1 MYGLLNLYKQL
12 LDLQVQMDEAAK
24 PKVFFIIFTKFDSEN
39 SFFFKVAFGIALT
52 AKDKHSL
59 TPCIWK
65 RALGRSC

>member
-39 SFFFKVAFGIALT
+39 SFFLK
-52 AKDKHSL
+52 
-59 TPCIWK
+59 
-65 RALGRSC
+65 